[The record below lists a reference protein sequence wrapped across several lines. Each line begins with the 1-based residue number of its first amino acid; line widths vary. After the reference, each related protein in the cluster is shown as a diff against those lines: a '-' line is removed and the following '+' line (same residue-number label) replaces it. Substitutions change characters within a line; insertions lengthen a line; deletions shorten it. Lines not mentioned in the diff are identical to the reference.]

1 MRLGHCMT
9 ALITPM
15 KETGQIDKLALRNL
29 VEKLIAEGCDGFV
42 VCGTTAEASAL
53 SLEEKKQVLHCVI
66 EQSDQRVCVWM
77 GCGSNNT
84 AETLNMIR
92 WANTEPIDGIML
104 VCPYYVRPSQQG
116 LYAHFA
122 ACARISEKPVM
133 LYNVP
138 KRTGVALS
146 AQTVLQLAQDFPN
159 IRALKQACHDM
170 EMVRAILTENDQV
183 QILSGE
189 DGYFLEGLR
198 EGISGIVSVAGHCVM
213 PMIVKIWEDYQYGVE
228 NTELDQLLKQVSNQI
243 FQVSSPSD
251 IKAMLALQG
260 WCEDTVRLPL
270 VPLSPQEKQALQEF
284 MQRHGL
290 L

>member
-15 KETGQIDKLALRNL
+15 KETGQVDVPALSNL
-29 VEKLIAEGCDGFV
+29 VEKLIVEGCDGFV
-42 VCGTTAEASAL
+42 VCGTTAEVSAL
-53 SLEEKKQVLHCVI
+53 SLEEKKQVLHCVM

-92 WANTEPIDGIML
+92 WANAEPIDGIML

-213 PMIVKIWEDYQYGVE
+213 PIIVKIWEDYQYGLE

-284 MQRHGL
+284 MQQHSL

>member
-15 KETGQIDKLALRNL
+15 KETGQVDVPALSNL
-29 VEKLIAEGCDGFV
+29 VEKLIVEGCDGFV
-42 VCGTTAEASAL
+42 VCGTTAEVSAL
-53 SLEEKKQVLHCVI
+53 SLEEKKQVLHCVM

-213 PMIVKIWEDYQYGVE
+213 PIIVKIWEDYQYGLE

-284 MQRHGL
+284 MQQHSL

>member
-84 AETLNMIR
+84 AETLDIIR

-133 LYNVP
+133 LYNAP

-213 PMIVKIWEDYQYGVE
+213 PIIVKIWEDYQYGLE

-260 WCEDTVRLPL
+260 WCEDGVRLPL

-284 MQRHGL
+284 MQQHSL

>member
-15 KETGQIDKLALRNL
+15 KETGQVDVPALSNL
-29 VEKLIAEGCDGFV
+29 VEKLIVEGCDGFV

-53 SLEEKKQVLHCVI
+53 SLEEKKQVLHCVM

-198 EGISGIVSVAGHCVM
+198 EGLSGIGSVAGHCVM
-213 PMIVKIWEDYQYGVE
+213 PMIVKIWEDYQYGLE
-228 NTELDQLLKQVSNQI
+228 NTELDQFLKQVSNQI

-260 WCEDTVRLPL
+260 WCEDGVRLPL

-284 MQRHGL
+284 MQQHSL

>member
-1 MRLGHCMT
+1 M
-9 ALITPM
+9 
-15 KETGQIDKLALRNL
+15 
-29 VEKLIAEGCDGFV
+29 
-42 VCGTTAEASAL
+42 
-53 SLEEKKQVLHCVI
+53 I

-228 NTELDQLLKQVSNQI
+228 NTELDQFLKQVSNQI

-260 WCEDTVRLPL
+260 WCEDGVRLPL

>member
-228 NTELDQLLKQVSNQI
+228 NTELDQFLKQVSNQI

-251 IKAMLALQG
+251 IKPMLALQG

>member
-42 VCGTTAEASAL
+42 VCGTTAEVSAL
-53 SLEEKKQVLHCVI
+53 SLEEKKQVLHCVM

-84 AETLNMIR
+84 AETLDIIR

-228 NTELDQLLKQVSNQI
+228 NTELDQFLKQVSNQI

-260 WCEDTVRLPL
+260 WCEDGVRLPL

>member
-15 KETGQIDKLALRNL
+15 KETGQVDVPALSNL

-84 AETLNMIR
+84 AETLDIIR

-213 PMIVKIWEDYQYGVE
+213 PIIVKIWEDYQYGLE

-260 WCEDTVRLPL
+260 WCEDGVRLPL

-284 MQRHGL
+284 MQQHSL